1 MNIQI
6 WFDSM
11 NLKNLE
17 HLIGLTDTGSFSRAA
32 DKLFITQSALSRSI
46 QNLEEE
52 LGGKLFDRIGKRNVL
67 TPLGEDIVQ
76 RARQIVQG
84 TVALKLNA
92 KLFQQGSGGKIRVG
106 LGSGPGA
113 LLMTPLLCH
122 VAVHRPHIQTTIS
135 RGSTE
140 LQLMQLRAR
149 ELDALVVDVRRVTPA
164 PDLHIEFLK
173 HLHAGFVCRAEH
185 PLANSRSVSF
195 EDLLAYPIAST
206 PLADEVARTII
217 ERYGPKADPKS
228 MTTLECEDVTSLIDT
243 VHRTDAIFLG
253 IIAAAKAGIKS
264 RKLVELKIKPALNAS
279 AQFAYITLT
288 GSTMAP
294 IMSFFRDFVS
304 EHLAD

>member
-1 MNIQI
+1 MNI
-6 WFDSM
+6 
-11 NLKNLE
+11 KHLE

-52 LGGKLFDRIGKRNVL
+52 LGGKLFDRIGKRNIL
-67 TPLGEDIVQ
+67 TPLGEDVVR

-84 TVALKLNA
+84 SIALRLNA

-122 VAVHRPHIQTTIS
+122 VATHRPHIQTLVA

-164 PDLHIEFLK
+164 PDLHIEFLTQ
-173 HLHAGFVCRAEH
+173 LPAGFVCRKEH
-185 PLANSRSVSF
+185 PLAQSRSISF

-206 PLADEVARTII
+206 PLADEVARIII
-217 ERYGPKADPKS
+217 ERYGHQANPKS

-243 VHRTDAIFLG
+243 IHRTDAIFLG

-264 RKLVELKIKPALNAS
+264 GKLIELKVKPALNAS

-288 GSTMAP
+288 GSTAAP
-294 IMSFFRDFVS
+294 IMSFFRKFVS
-304 EHLAD
+304 EHLTD

>member
-1 MNIQI
+1 MNI
-6 WFDSM
+6 
-11 NLKNLE
+11 KNLE
-17 HLIGLTDTGSFSRAA
+17 YLIGLTDTGSFSRAA
-32 DKLFITQSALSRSI
+32 EKLFITQSALSRSI

-67 TPLGEDIVQ
+67 TPLGEDVVH
-76 RARQIVQG
+76 RARQIVQSAI
-84 TVALKLNA
+84 ALRLNA
-92 KLFQQGSGGKIRVG
+92 RLFQQGSGGKIRVG

-122 VAVHRPHIQTTIS
+122 IATHRPHIQTMVT

-173 HLHAGFVCRAEH
+173 QLRAGFVCRAEH
-185 PLANSRSVSF
+185 PLSRSRNVSF

-206 PLADEVARTII
+206 PLADEVARIII

-243 VHRTDAIFLG
+243 IHRTDAIFLG
-253 IIAAAKAGIKS
+253 IIAAAKTGIKTG
-264 RKLVELKIKPALNAS
+264 KLVELKIKPTLNAA
-279 AQFAYITLT
+279 AQYAYITLT

-294 IMSFFRDFVS
+294 IMSFFRNFVA
-304 EHLAD
+304 EHLSE

>member
-1 MNIQI
+1 MNI
-6 WFDSM
+6 
-11 NLKNLE
+11 KHLE

-46 QNLEEE
+46 QNLEDE
-52 LGGKLFDRIGKRNVL
+52 LGGKLLDRIGKRNVL
-67 TPLGEDIVQ
+67 TPLGEDVVR

-84 TVALKLNA
+84 ALALRLNA

-122 VAVHRPHIQTTIS
+122 VAIHRPHVQTTIT

-173 HLHAGFVCRAEH
+173 QLRAGFICRADH
-185 PLANSRSVSF
+185 PLAQYRHVCF

-243 VHRTDAIFLG
+243 IHRTDAIFLG
-253 IIAAAKAGIKS
+253 IASAARAGIKTG
-264 RKLVELKIKPALNAS
+264 KLIELKIKPALNAS

-288 GSTMAP
+288 GSTEAP
-294 IMSFFRDFVS
+294 IMSFFRKFVS
-304 EHLAD
+304 EHLSD

>member
-1 MNIQI
+1 MNTLIISNSMNI
-6 WFDSM
+6 
-11 NLKNLE
+11 KHLE

-52 LGGKLFDRIGKRNVL
+52 LGGKLLDRIGKRNVL
-67 TPLGEDIVQ
+67 TPLGEDVVR

-84 TVALKLNA
+84 AVALRLNA

-122 VAVHRPHIQTTIS
+122 IAIHRPHIQTTVT

-149 ELDALVVDVRRVTPA
+149 ELDALVVDVRRVIPA
-164 PDLHIEFLK
+164 EDLHIEFLTE
-173 HLHAGFVCRAEH
+173 LRAGFVCRKEH
-185 PLANSRSVSF
+185 PLAQLRNVNF

-206 PLADEVARTII
+206 PLADEVARIII
-217 ERYGPKADPKS
+217 ERYGPKANPKN
-228 MTTLECEDVTSLIDT
+228 MTTLECEDVTSLIET
-243 VHRTDAIFLG
+243 VHRTDAVFLG
-253 IIAAAKAGIKS
+253 IVAAAKAGIKS
-264 RKLVELKIKPALNAS
+264 GKLVELKIKPMLNAS
-279 AQFAYITLT
+279 AQFAYITLA
-288 GSTMAP
+288 GSTAAP
-294 IMSFFRDFVS
+294 IMTFFRNFVS
-304 EHLAD
+304 EHLVD